1 MVKEILD
8 SSEKVNNWDTTWLSV
23 EVSSEVDPIKSSVDQ
38 IIEYTDEEK
47 AKIDDFMQYVHWV
60 DDIIESWQNFA
71 NSLEYGLFV
80 TGYDSLPPRLQL
92 HFREIYRDLRIK
104 YLNQK
109 IYNIES
115 WSWKWTEGALK
126 NYKLELAE
134 LLK

>member
-8 SSEKVNNWDTTWLSV
+8 SNQEKNIWNNTWLSHD
-23 EVSSEVDPIKSSVDQ
+23 VSSEIDPVKSIVEQIVD
-38 IIEYTDEEK
+38 YTDEEK
-47 AKIDDFMQYVHWV
+47 SRIDDLMQYVHWV
-60 DDIIESWQNFA
+60 DEVITSWENFA

-80 TGYDSLPPRLQL
+80 TGYNNLSEREQL
-92 HFREIYRDLRIK
+92 HFKEIFRDLRIK

-115 WSWKWTEGALK
+115 WTKKWAEGALK
-126 NYKLELAE
+126 SYKEELAE

>member
-8 SSEKVNNWDTTWLSV
+8 SSQKVNNWDTTWLSV
-23 EVSSEVDPIKSSVDQ
+23 EVSSEISPVKFSVEQIVD
-38 IIEYTDEEK
+38 YTDEEK
-47 AKIDDFMQYVHWV
+47 TRIDDFMQYVHWV
-60 DDIIESWQNFA
+60 DDVITSWENFA

-80 TGYDSLPPRLQL
+80 TGYNNLTTREQL
-92 HFREIYRDLRIK
+92 HFREIFIDLRIK

-115 WSWKWTEGALK
+115 WTKKWSEGALK
-126 NYKLELAE
+126 SYKEELAE

>member
-23 EVSSEVDPIKSSVDQ
+23 EVSSEFGPIKSSVNQ